1 MALTENPAGCATDG
15 VLANIKA
22 AELDEHQYNQTAK
35 KIQVLDGSS
44 RHETA
49 YKSALCFGR
58 SGLHRVIRCS
68 DDLQYVVQ
76 ERTGT
81 GRWPWRAQAYVIS
94 AAQLPAVLQRPSLG
108 IPSENV
114 AALFDQLAGVP
125 A

>member
-1 MALTENPAGCATDG
+1 MALTENPAGWATDG

-22 AELDEHQYNQTAK
+22 AELDGRQYSQAAK
-35 KIQVLDGSS
+35 KSQVLDGAS

-49 YKSALCFGR
+49 DNSALCFAR
-58 SGLHRVIRCS
+58 SGSHRVIRCS
-68 DDLQYVVQ
+68 EDLQYVVQ

-81 GRWPWRAQAYVIS
+81 GRWPWRARAYVLS

-108 IPSENV
+108 IPSEDI